1 MLRIKTKPDG
11 TSSTQNILVGDVM
24 QHFKRENLT
33 EQEKTTYK
41 YLYKILAFATHT
53 EIGETLVVY
62 QALYNDFQVFVR
74 PIDMFFSKVDTE
86 KYPDIKQEYRF
97 EKCVWSIAE
106 RNWIPEA

>member
-11 TSSTQNILVGDVM
+11 TSTTQNILVGDVM

-33 EQEKTTYK
+33 EQEMTTYK

-53 EIGETLVVY
+53 ETGETLVVY

-106 RNWIPEA
+106 RNWIPET